1 MRMPVVSLAP
11 LAHAVG
17 AAALCFGVLLPV
29 AALPL
34 SAVAATTGTMV
45 DAQQGAR
52 IAHAPTTFMT
62 TDHRGT
68 LYLAHEG
75 TGTVDALPPDG
86 SRLVLATGLGA
97 IGGIAVDTLRNVY
110 VTDTATGRVLRIAP
124 DGRVTPLAEGLA
136 HPGALVMD
144 RDGGLVVHTANQQ
157 LVRISSR

>member
-1 MRMPVVSLAP
+1 MRMPFLTIPP
-11 LAHAVG
+11 LARALGV
-17 AAALCFGVLLPV
+17 AALCFGVYLPV
-29 AALPL
+29 VALPVP
-34 SAVAATTGTMV
+34 AGAATAGTAGDV
-45 DAQQGAR
+45 QKAPHFT
-52 IAHAPTTFMT
+52 HAPTTFMT
-62 TDHRGT
+62 SDHRGT

-75 TGTVDALPPDG
+75 AGSVHALQPDG

-97 IGGIAVDTLRNVY
+97 IGGLAVDAHRNVY

-136 HPGALVMD
+136 QPGALIAD